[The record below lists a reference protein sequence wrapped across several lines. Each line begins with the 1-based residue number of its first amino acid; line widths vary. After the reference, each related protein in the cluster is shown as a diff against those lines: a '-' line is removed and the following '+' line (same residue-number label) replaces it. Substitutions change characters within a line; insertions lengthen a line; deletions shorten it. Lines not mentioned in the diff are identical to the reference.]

1 MTARKVFSF
10 ATMMVLAQRRHAA
23 RVAAQEPHAPA
34 PSQHPGREAAARQT
48 LQKMNGTKRLLVF
61 MYAA

>member
-23 RVAAQEPHAPA
+23 RVAAQEPRALAPL
-34 PSQHPGREAAARQT
+34 PQPGREAAARQT